1 MSLPNLKK
9 KAAPG
14 FTLVEMAIV
23 LVIIGI
29 ILAGVMKGRDIV
41 RGAQVKQFSQQFAQ
55 KWGTV
60 CQTYYDKTGQQLN
73 DGTAN
78 GGTTGPEGLMDGAAG
93 TNSAG
98 IISALEGVGI
108 SVCTIVKS
116 KLLVTA
122 GASPA
127 GDPGSTNCGA
137 SVNTFQT
144 LVEGEYAG
152 SQPVS
157 IDLLS
162 RPLTYG
168 TGTSAKTYTRN
179 IVVLYNVPID
189 VARGLDTAVDGKDD
203 GAAGNCVGLSAAAG
217 YTPAVAAAAVAAAPT
232 ATAWG
237 TADTG
242 NSQNVGIVLDY

>member
-9 KAAPG
+9 KEASG

-55 KWGTV
+55 KWGTI

-73 DGTAN
+73 DGVAN
-78 GGTTGPEGLMDGAAG
+78 GGTTGPEGRMDGAAG
-93 TNSAG
+93 TNGAT
-98 IISALEGVGI
+98 ITAALNGVGI

-116 KLLVTA
+116 KLTVSA

-127 GDPGSTNCGA
+127 GAPASHCGDA
-137 SVNTFQT
+137 VNVFQT
-144 LVEGEYAG
+144 LVEGEYCG

-157 IDLLS
+157 VDLIS
-162 RPLTYG
+162 RSLTYG
-168 TGTSAKTYTRN
+168 TGATAKTYLRN
-179 IVVLYNVPID
+179 IIVIYNVPID

-203 GAAGNCVGLSAAAG
+203 GATGNCVGMGAAYA
-217 YTPAVAAAAVAAAPT
+217 PAIASGTVVAAPT

-237 TADTG
+237 TANSG
-242 NSQNVGIVLDY
+242 NCQTIGIVLDY